1 MHFFWQT
8 CMCPWPPCLGFRQP
22 AAICGPGYEPTC
34 VVHEGEAS
42 TDHPLPGHPPKCHH
56 HTGQGQ
62 YRKYE
67 QKWQSGCFSQCRA
80 SWFLL
85 MSHFV
90 LLSTITYTHH
100 HLSQFFPSGLIYA
113 HNAPYRRFSL
123 SRSFATLFLSWQPL
137 PCGVCV
143 RLFVSVCGYVWKCVR
158 ICLWV
163 FGAWVLSEGVS
174 WQVTKCKEEHT
185 FTHGSA
191 CVSVFC
197 MSACLPVW
205 MKQNHI
211 CLLKSARKS
220 SRQRCPLT
228 LLAFSDWAAPTA
240 SCFYLW
246 RQDMGSGVPH
256 WPLASTTS
264 HISPSTSYSKSS
276 GCQLPPKWCFKQLFG
291 GSRSSY
297 CWPRQIKVRSILFNH
312 ERWSLI
318 WWFVRHCRKLIVVLL
333 Q

>member
-220 SRQRCPLT
+220 SRQRCPSLYW
-228 LLAFSDWAAPTA
+228 LFPIE
-240 SCFYLW
+240 
-246 RQDMGSGVPH
+246 RR
-256 WPLASTTS
+256 PLR
-264 HISPSTSYSKSS
+264 PVSTSGDRTWGLECPIGLWPAPLPTYHPPPLIVRVLAASFPPSDALNSCLEEAEVATAGPDRSKY
-276 GCQLPPKWCFKQLFG
+276 GPF
-291 GSRSSY
+291 
-297 CWPRQIKVRSILFNH
+297 
-312 ERWSLI
+312 SLI
-318 WWFVRHCRKLIVVLL
+318 TNADH
-333 Q
+333 